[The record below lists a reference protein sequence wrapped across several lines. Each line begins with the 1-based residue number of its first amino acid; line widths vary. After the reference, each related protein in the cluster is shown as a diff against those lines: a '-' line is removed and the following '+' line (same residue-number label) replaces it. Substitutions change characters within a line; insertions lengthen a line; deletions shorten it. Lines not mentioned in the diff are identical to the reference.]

1 MPKKIRKCSALSHGR
16 QLPRY
21 AALTTD
27 APLPYKSF
35 MNPLAQELNAVLEG
49 SVAGNLL
56 SDLGRRL
63 YFPRGIV
70 AQSAEAK
77 KHATRANATIGMALR
92 EGKPVYLP
100 AIRSLIPDLD
110 PEEIFPYAPTQGI
123 EKLRELWK
131 KEIIQKNPDIG
142 NTLFSLP
149 LVVPGLTA
157 GISTL
162 ADLFAGPG
170 DTLVLPDLY
179 WDNYPLIFET
189 RRETNVMTFPFYSD
203 RGGFNVDGLRT
214 ALRAAA
220 GRGKVLLLL
229 NFPNNP
235 TGYSLTRDEA
245 TGVVST
251 IANVAD
257 SGTQCLVITD
267 DAYFGLF
274 YEPDVYPQSLFARLC
289 GVHQN
294 VLAAKVDGSTK
305 EDLTWGFRT
314 AFISLGSKGLAQEH
328 YDALISKLM
337 GAVRSTV
344 SNSSVLAQ
352 NLILRAI
359 ENPARQREKDEAAT
373 LLRQRYAKVKSILSR
388 RSSKA
393 IQPFPFNSGYFM
405 SFRLNSGD
413 AETLRK
419 ALLMEEGVGTIAVN
433 ERCLRV
439 AFSQLDLDKLEEVFE
454 VIFKTAERVL

>member
-1 MPKKIRKCSALSHGR
+1 
-16 QLPRY
+16 
-21 AALTTD
+21 
-27 APLPYKSF
+27 
-35 MNPLAQELNAVLEG
+35 MNPLAQEMNQLLEG
-49 SVAGNLL
+49 SVAGALL
-56 SDLGRRL
+56 SDLGRRI

-77 KHATRANATIGMALR
+77 KHAKRANATIGMALR

-110 PEEIFPYAPTQGI
+110 PEEIFPYAPTQGV
-123 EKLRELWK
+123 EKLREAWK

-142 NTLFSLP
+142 STPFSLP

-170 DTLVLPDLY
+170 DTLVIPDLF

-189 RRETNVMTFPFYSD
+189 RRETAIRTFPFYSQ
-203 RGGFNVDGLRT
+203 RGGFNSDGLRA

-220 GRGKVLLLL
+220 GKKKVVLLL

-235 TGYSLTRDEA
+235 TGYSLTKDEA
-245 TGVVST
+245 GAVVSIIGDLAT
-251 IANVAD
+251 
-257 SGTQCLVITD
+257 SGTRCLVITD

-274 YEPDVYPQSLFARLC
+274 YEPDIYPQSLFARLC
-289 GVHQN
+289 GLHEN

-314 AFISLGSKGLAQEH
+314 AFISLGAKGLAKEQ
-328 YDALISKLM
+328 YDALTNKLM

-359 ENPARQREKDEAAT
+359 ASPSRQREKEEAAA
-373 LLRQRYAKVKSILSR
+373 LLRQRYLKVKSIVAAGQAAPYSRSLSTPDT
-388 RSSKA
+388 S
-393 IQPFPFNSGYFM
+393 
-405 SFRLNSGD
+405 
-413 AETLRK
+413 
-419 ALLMEEGVGTIAVN
+419 
-433 ERCLRV
+433 
-439 AFSQLDLDKLEEVFE
+439 
-454 VIFKTAERVL
+454 

>member
-1 MPKKIRKCSALSHGR
+1 
-16 QLPRY
+16 
-21 AALTTD
+21 
-27 APLPYKSF
+27 
-35 MNPLAQELNAVLEG
+35 MNPLAQEMNAVLDG
-49 SVAGNLL
+49 SVAGSLL
-56 SDLGRRL
+56 SDLGKRL

-77 KHATRANATIGMALR
+77 KHAKVANATIGMALR
-92 EGKPVYLP
+92 DGKPVYLA
-100 AIRSLIPDLD
+100 AIRSLVPGLD
-110 PEEIFPYAPTQGI
+110 PEEIFPYAPTQGV
-123 EKLRELWK
+123 EKLREAWK

-142 NTLFSLP
+142 DTPFSLP

-162 ADLFAGPG
+162 ADLFAAAG
-170 DTLVLPDLY
+170 DSLVIPDLF

-189 RRETNVMTFPFYSD
+189 RREAVVKTFPFYSQ
-203 RGGFNVDGLRT
+203 RGGFNTDGLQA
-214 ALRAAA
+214 ALRAGA
-220 GRGKVLLLL
+220 RNKKVILLL

-235 TGYSLTRDEA
+235 TGYSLSREEA
-245 TGVVST
+245 GRVVS
-251 IANVAD
+251 IIGDLAD
-257 SGTQCLVITD
+257 SGTRCLVITD

-274 YEPDVYPQSLFARLC
+274 YEPEIYPQSLFARLA
-289 GVHQN
+289 GLHEN

-314 AFISLGSKGLAQEH
+314 AFISLGAKGLGKEH
-328 YDALISKLM
+328 YDALTNKLM

-359 ENPARQREKDEAAT
+359 ANPARQGEKEEAAA
-373 LLRQRYAKVKSILSR
+373 LLRARYLKVKAIVADR
-388 RSSKA
+388 ASSA

-405 SFRLNSGD
+405 SFRLNKGD
-413 AETLRK
+413 AETLRT

-439 AFSQLDLDKLEEVFE
+439 AFSQLDLDTLERVFE
-454 VIFKTAERVL
+454 LIYTTAERVLR

>member
-1 MPKKIRKCSALSHGR
+1 
-16 QLPRY
+16 
-21 AALTTD
+21 
-27 APLPYKSF
+27 
-35 MNPLAQELNAVLEG
+35 MNPLAQELNSLLEG
-49 SVAGNLL
+49 SVAGALL
-56 SDLGRRL
+56 SDLGRRI

-77 KHATRANATIGMALR
+77 KHAKRANATIGMALR
-92 EGKPVYLP
+92 EGKPVYLQ

-110 PEEIFPYAPTQGI
+110 PEEIFPYAPTQGV
-123 EKLRELWK
+123 EKLREAWK

-142 NTLFSLP
+142 NTPFSLP

-162 ADLFAGPG
+162 ADLFAGPA
-170 DTLVLPDLY
+170 DTLVIPDLF

-189 RRETNVMTFPFYSD
+189 RREAVIRTFPFYSQ
-203 RGGFNVDGLRT
+203 RGGFNSDGLRA

-220 GRGKVLLLL
+220 GKKKVILLL

-235 TGYSLTRDEA
+235 TGYSLTKNEA
-245 TGVVST
+245 DVVVS
-251 IANVAD
+251 IIGDLAA
-257 SGTQCLVITD
+257 SGTRCLVITD

-274 YEPDVYPQSLFARLC
+274 YEPDIYPQSLFARLC
-289 GVHQN
+289 GLHEN

-314 AFISLGSKGLAQEH
+314 AFISLGAKGLAKEQ
-328 YDALISKLM
+328 YDALTNKLM

-359 ENPARQREKDEAAT
+359 ANPARQRQKDEAAA
-373 LLRQRYAKVKSILSR
+373 LLRQRYLKVKSIVADR
-388 RSSKA
+388 ASKV

-405 SFRLNSGD
+405 SFQLKSGD
-413 AETLRK
+413 AETLRT
-419 ALLMEEGVGTIAVN
+419 ALLLDEGVGTIAVN
-433 ERCLRV
+433 EKCLRV

-454 VIFKTAERVL
+454 VIYRTAERVL

>member
-1 MPKKIRKCSALSHGR
+1 
-16 QLPRY
+16 
-21 AALTTD
+21 
-27 APLPYKSF
+27 

-49 SVAGNLL
+49 TVAGSLL
-56 SDLGRRL
+56 SDLGKRI

-77 KHATRANATIGMALR
+77 KHARRANATIGMALLD
-92 EGKPVYLP
+92 GKPVYLP
-100 AIRSLIPDLD
+100 AIRALIPGLD

-123 EKLRELWK
+123 EKLREAWK

-142 NTLFSLP
+142 DTSFSLP

-157 GISTL
+157 GISIL

-189 RRETNVMTFPFYSD
+189 RRETDVRTFPFYSD
-203 RGGFNVDGLRT
+203 KGGFNLDGLRG
-214 ALRAAA
+214 ALHGA
-220 GRGKVLLLL
+220 GKGKVILLL

-245 TGVVST
+245 AGVVS
-251 IANVAD
+251 IIGELAAA
-257 SGTQCLVITD
+257 GTRCLVITD

-274 YEPDVYPQSLFARLC
+274 YEPDIYPQSLFARLC
-289 GVHQN
+289 GLHQN

-314 AFISLGSKGLAQEH
+314 AFISLGAKGLAKEH
-328 YDALISKLM
+328 YDALTNKLM

-352 NLILRAI
+352 NLILHAMASPDRKG
-359 ENPARQREKDEAAT
+359 EKEDAAA
-373 LLRQRYAKVKSILSR
+373 LLRERYKKVKSILSH

-439 AFSQLDLDKLEEVFE
+439 AFSQLDLDKLEGVFD
-454 VIFKTAERVL
+454 VIFRTAERVL

>member
-1 MPKKIRKCSALSHGR
+1 
-16 QLPRY
+16 
-21 AALTTD
+21 
-27 APLPYKSF
+27 
-35 MNPLAQELNAVLEG
+35 MNPLAQELNGILDG
-49 SVAGNLL
+49 SVAGALL
-56 SDLGRRL
+56 SELGRRI

-70 AQSAEAK
+70 AQSSEAK
-77 KHATRANATIGMALR
+77 KHAHRANATIGMALQ
-92 EGKPVYLP
+92 EGKPIYLP
-100 AIRSLIPDLD
+100 AIRSLIPELD

-123 EKLRELWK
+123 EKLREMWK

-142 NTLFSLP
+142 DTPFSLP

-170 DTLVLPDLY
+170 DTLVVPDLF

-189 RRETNVMTFPFYSD
+189 RRETHVRTFPFYSE
-203 RGGFNVDGLRT
+203 RGGFNIDGLRA
-214 ALRAAA
+214 ALRAGAVSA
-220 GRGKVLLLL
+220 KVLLLL

-245 TGVVST
+245 SGVVS
-251 IANVAD
+251 IIRELAA
-257 SGTQCLVITD
+257 SGIRCLVITD

-274 YEPDVYPQSLFARLC
+274 YEPDIYPQSLFAQLC
-289 GVHQN
+289 GLHEN

-305 EDLTWGFRT
+305 EDFTWGFRT
-314 AFISLGSKGLAQEH
+314 AFISLGAKSLAKEH
-328 YDALISKLM
+328 YDALTSKLM

-359 ENPARQREKDEAAT
+359 ANPARQREKEKAGA
-373 LLRQRYAKVKSILSR
+373 LLRQRYEKVKAILSTR
-388 RSSKA
+388 TSKA

-405 SFRLNSGD
+405 SFRLNRGD
-413 AETLRK
+413 AETLRR

-439 AFSQLDLDKLEEVFE
+439 AFSQLDVDKLEEVFDL
-454 VIFKTAERVL
+454 IFRTADRVL

>member
-1 MPKKIRKCSALSHGR
+1 MRFSSDVNGRIDNSH
-16 QLPRY
+16 PS
-21 AALTTD
+21 
-27 APLPYKSF
+27 PYKSC
-35 MNPLAQELNAVLEG
+35 MDPLAQQLNDALEG
-49 SVAGNLL
+49 SVAGSLL
-56 SDLGRRL
+56 SDLGKRM

-70 AQSAEAK
+70 AQSAEARQ
-77 KHATRANATIGMALR
+77 HARRANATIGMALR

-123 EKLRELWK
+123 EKLRQAWK
-131 KEIIQKNPDIG
+131 NEIVQKNPDIG
-142 NTLFSLP
+142 ATPFSLP

-189 RRETNVMTFPFYSD
+189 RREAVVRTFPFYTSA
-203 RGGFNVDGLRT
+203 GGFNAAGLRD
-214 ALRAAA
+214 ALRASA
-220 GRGKVLLLL
+220 RTGKVLLLL

-235 TGYSLTRDEA
+235 TGYSLTREEA
-245 TGVVST
+245 AEVVSV
-251 IANVAD
+251 IQEIAD
-257 SGTQCLVITD
+257 SGAKSLVITD

-274 YEPDVYPQSLFARLC
+274 YEPDIYPQSLFARLA
-289 GVHQN
+289 GLHEN

-314 AFISLGSKGLAQEH
+314 AFISLGAKGLAKEH
-328 YDALISKLM
+328 YDALTSKLM

-359 ENPARQREKDEAAT
+359 ASPERRRQKEEAAA
-373 LLRQRYAKVKSILSR
+373 LLRQRYQKVKEILSA
-388 RSSKA
+388 RSSSA
-393 IQPFPFNSGYFM
+393 IKPLPFNSGYFM
-405 SFRLNSGD
+405 SFRLARGS

-439 AFSQLDLDKLEEVFE
+439 AFSQLDLDKLDEVFDL
-454 VIFKTAERVL
+454 IYRTAEKAL

>member
-1 MPKKIRKCSALSHGR
+1 
-16 QLPRY
+16 
-21 AALTTD
+21 
-27 APLPYKSF
+27 
-35 MNPLAQELNAVLEG
+35 MNPLAQEMNQLLEG
-49 SVAGNLL
+49 SVAGALL
-56 SDLGRRL
+56 SDLGRRI

-77 KHATRANATIGMALR
+77 KHAKRANATIGMALR

-110 PEEIFPYAPTQGI
+110 PEEIFPYAPTQGV
-123 EKLRELWK
+123 EKLREAWK

-142 NTLFSLP
+142 STPFSLP

-170 DTLVLPDLY
+170 DTLVIPDLF

-189 RRETNVMTFPFYSD
+189 RREASLRTFPFYSE
-203 RGGFNVDGLRT
+203 RGGFNSDGLRA

-220 GRGKVLLLL
+220 GKKKVILLL

-235 TGYSLTRDEA
+235 TGYSLTKDEA
-245 TGVVST
+245 GAVVS
-251 IANVAD
+251 IIGDLAA
-257 SGTQCLVITD
+257 SGTRCLVITD

-274 YEPDVYPQSLFARLC
+274 YEPDIYPQSLFARLC
-289 GVHQN
+289 GLHEN

-314 AFISLGSKGLAQEH
+314 AFISLGAKGLAKEQ
-328 YDALISKLM
+328 YDALTNKLM

-359 ENPARQREKDEAAT
+359 ASPSRQREKEEAAA
-373 LLRQRYAKVKSILSR
+373 LLRQRYLKVKSIVADRASG
-388 RSSKA
+388 A

-405 SFRLNSGD
+405 SFRLTRGD
-413 AETLRK
+413 AEKLRM

-433 ERCLRV
+433 EKCLRV

-454 VIFKTAERVL
+454 VIYKTAERVL

>member
-1 MPKKIRKCSALSHGR
+1 MLFQHAVNCPGGLCVDR
-16 QLPRY
+16 
-21 AALTTD
+21 AA
-27 APLPYKSF
+27 ASPYKHL
-35 MNPLAQELNAVLEG
+35 MNPIAQELNAVLDG
-49 SVAGNLL
+49 TVAGALL
-56 SDLGRRL
+56 SDLGRRI

-77 KHATRANATIGMALR
+77 KHAKKANATIGMALR
-92 EGKPVYLP
+92 DGKPVYLP
-100 AIRSLIPDLD
+100 AIRSFIPELD

-123 EKLRELWK
+123 EKLREMWK

-142 NTLFSLP
+142 TTLFSLP

-170 DTLVLPDLY
+170 DTLVIPDLF

-189 RRETNVMTFPFYSD
+189 RRETTVRTFPFYTD
-203 RGGFNVDGLRT
+203 KGGFNVEGLR
-214 ALRAAA
+214 ASLREAAPA
-220 GRGKVLLLL
+220 GKVLLLL

-235 TGYSLTRDEA
+235 TGYSPTREEA
-245 TGVVST
+245 AGIISVIGDLASSGV
-251 IANVAD
+251 
-257 SGTQCLVITD
+257 QCLVITD

-274 YEPDVYPQSLFARLC
+274 YEPDIYPQSLFARLC
-289 GVHQN
+289 GLHEN

-314 AFISLGSKGLAQEH
+314 AFISLGAKGLAKEH
-328 YDALISKLM
+328 YDALTSKLM

-359 ENPARQREKDEAAT
+359 GSPARQKEKDEAAA
-373 LLRQRYAKVKSILSR
+373 LLRQRYLKVKSILSGR
-388 RSSKA
+388 ASKV
-393 IQPFPFNSGYFM
+393 IKPFPFNSGYFM
-405 SFRLNSGD
+405 SFRLERGD
-413 AETLRK
+413 AETLRR
-419 ALLMEEGVGTIAVN
+419 ALLMDEGVGTIAVN
-433 ERCLRV
+433 ETCLRV
-439 AFSQLDLDKLEEVFE
+439 AFSQLDVDKLQEVFDL
-454 VIFKTAERVL
+454 IYRTAERVL